1 MRAAPVGLCAIA
13 LTACSGLAGP
23 DYERPQ
29 TPVKTNWSLERSAQV
44 SAEQT
49 ISPDWWTAFGDV
61 YLDGLIDQAIAGNID
76 IKILANRIEV
86 ARAGIGLER
95 SGLLPRVNAALGIE
109 YDKTTGL
116 DSSTTYNA
124 AGFLNWEIDIWGKV
138 QKAVSA
144 QEAEYEA
151 SEADWRAGYLTLVSE
166 VARTYTQIRQF
177 DEQMHQQR
185 ASLEK
190 NEQILQ
196 IFEAIF
202 REGLVP
208 ETKVLQQQ
216 AEVGRLKTQLSE
228 FQRLRDVAQNQL
240 ATLIG
245 VPAGTLVV
253 PVAPL
258 TGSIDFVEVPPQLP
272 SDLLSRRPDIISA
285 EYRVLQAHEL
295 AGVARLARL
304 PTIGISARGG
314 TAAAALSNV
323 FKAWTF
329 GLAPTID
336 IPILD
341 PSTTARLKVSEA
353 QKRVTEQEYRST
365 VMRAFEEVENAM
377 VNLLRRKEQRRELQ
391 EQLTQLRVVSDQVR
405 AQLAEGLVSQLE
417 VFEAERSLLSAEQA
431 LLENYQLIVTD
442 TVALYKALGGG
453 WPEVT
458 VEHPT
463 VASE

>member
-1 MRAAPVGLCAIA
+1 MS
-13 LTACSGLAGP
+13 ACSGLAGP

-29 TPVKTNWSLERSAQV
+29 TPAKTDWSRSPAVQV
-44 SAEQT
+44 STAET
-49 ISPDWWTAFGDV
+49 ISPDWWTAFGDAE
-61 YLDGLIDQAIAGNID
+61 LNRLIDKAIAGNFD

-95 SGLLPRVNAALGIE
+95 AGLLPRVNAALGIE

-116 DSSTTYNA
+116 DSSTTYSA
-124 AGFLNWEIDIWGKV
+124 AGFANWEIDIWGKV

-144 QEAEYEA
+144 QEAQYEA

-166 VARTYTQIRQF
+166 VAGKYTLIRQF
-177 DEQMHQQR
+177 DEQMYQQR

-196 IFEAIF
+196 IFDAMY

-208 ETKVLQQQ
+208 ETRVLQQQ
-216 AEVGRLKTQLSE
+216 AEVGRLKTELSE

-240 ATLIG
+240 ATLVG
-245 VPAGTLVV
+245 VPAGTLDVA
-253 PVAPL
+253 VAPL
-258 TGSIDFVEVPPQLP
+258 TGSIDLVEVPAQLP

-295 AGVARLARL
+295 VGVARLARL

-341 PSTTARLKVSEA
+341 PSTTARLEVSEA
-353 QKRVTEQEYRST
+353 QKKVTEEEYRST

-377 VNLLRRKEQRRELQ
+377 VNLLRRKEQRREL
-391 EQLTQLRVVSDQVR
+391 ELQLAQLRVVSDQVR
-405 AQLAEGLVSQLE
+405 AQLEEGLVSQLD

-453 WPEVT
+453 WPREAVGYT
-458 VEHPT
+458 A
-463 VASE
+463 VASN